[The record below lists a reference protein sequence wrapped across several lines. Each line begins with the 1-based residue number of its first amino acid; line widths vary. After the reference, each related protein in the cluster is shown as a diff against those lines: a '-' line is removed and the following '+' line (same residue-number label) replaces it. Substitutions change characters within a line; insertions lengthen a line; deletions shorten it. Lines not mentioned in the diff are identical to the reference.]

1 MFKKTSAILLAVCV
15 LVISGFLFGQ
25 NAKGQS
31 SPPAGV
37 IETDIV
43 TVSVEQQ
50 YKAVRPGSQSALAVH
65 FELKKDWHFYASAQT
80 PPGGINLKVKAAAK
94 NHITFSEPIFPQS
107 HLFLD
112 KFSNEKI
119 DVFSDKFTVFL
130 PFSVA
135 DVDLEPAE
143 SISVAVKIGIDG
155 AVCSDIACQFP
166 KYPGLETAVKI
177 DAGAAMSTP
186 KFALPDLTEKAPK
199 SETVPASQWADYSVW
214 FALLLAF
221 LAGVILNIMPCVLP
235 VIPLKVLSI
244 FEQAKESK
252 SRCIAMGLSFCLG
265 ILLFFA
271 LLATLNIILRLG
283 YGTVFQWGDHFRHPA
298 FLIGMLL
305 LMTVLALFMFGLFT
319 IGVPSSIAGKAGGG
333 KGYSGSVGMGFLA
346 AILSTPCSF
355 AILTAAF
362 AWAQTQNLALA
373 TAAIMLIG
381 IGMAAPY
388 AILTSMP
395 SLLKYLPRPG
405 RWMELLKQAMGF
417 VLLIVAVWLVTALP
431 QMRRMSV
438 LYFAVILAFCV
449 WMWGGWVTFNTPK
462 VRKWVIRVIALV
474 LAVSAGLWLLP
485 GPRAEA
491 IEWQGYDAALIEQA
505 AKEQR
510 PVLIEFMADW
520 CLTCKAVEKT
530 VYTKQSIAEL
540 IKRKAVLAIKADT
553 TLKNHPATLALK
565 SKYNEPAV
573 PVSILLIPGRE
584 EPVKLHGL
592 VIGAKLEELLKGLP
606 DKGLNI
612 NGSKEEKNKG

>member
-15 LVISGFLFGQ
+15 LVISGFPCGQSVKGQ
-25 NAKGQS
+25 NS
-31 SPPAGV
+31 SSGGV

-50 YKAVRPGSQSALAVH
+50 YKAVRPGSRSALAVH

-80 PPGGINLKVKAAAK
+80 PPGGINLKVTAAAK

-107 HLFLD
+107 HLFVD
-112 KFSNEKI
+112 KFSKEKI
-119 DVFSDKFTVFL
+119 DVFSDKFTVVL
-130 PFSVA
+130 PFNVA
-135 DVDLEPAE
+135 DVDLKPAE
-143 SISVAVKIGIDG
+143 SIGVAVKIGIDG
-155 AVCSDIACQFP
+155 AVCSGAACQFP
-166 KYPGLETAVKI
+166 DYPGLETTVTI
-177 DAGAAMSTP
+177 DADAVMSTP

-221 LAGVILNIMPCVLP
+221 LAGVILNIMPCIWPILP
-235 VIPLKVLSI
+235 IIVMRIV
-244 FEQAKESK
+244 EQARAGRGK
-252 SRCIAMGLSFCLG
+252 SAAMGLAFCLG

-271 LLATLNIILRLG
+271 VLAGANIFLQLF
-283 YGTVFQWGDHFRHPA
+283 YGTVLQWGDQLRSPA
-298 FLIGMLL
+298 FVTAMALL
-305 LMTVLALFMFGLFT
+305 LVVLALFMFDVFT
-319 IGVPSSIAGKAGGG
+319 ITIPAAISGKAGSGR
-333 KGYSGSVGMGFLA
+333 GYTGVVGMGFLT
-346 AILSTPCSF
+346 AILGTPCSF

-362 AWAQTQNLALA
+362 AWAQIQPLPLA
-373 TAAIMLIG
+373 TLAIMIIG
-381 IGMAAPY
+381 LGMAVPY

-395 SLLKYLPRPG
+395 GLLKRVPKPG
-405 RWMELLKQAMGF
+405 RWMELFKQAVGF
-417 VLLIVAVWLVTALP
+417 ILLVIAVKLISAVP

-449 WMWGGWVTFNTPK
+449 WMWGGWVTFTTPK
-462 VRKWVIRVIALV
+462 VRKRVIRVIALV
-474 LAVSAGLWLLP
+474 LAVSSGLWLLP
-485 GPRAEA
+485 GPGAEA

-530 VYTKQSIAEL
+530 VYTRQSIATL
-540 IKRKAVLAIKADT
+540 IKRKAVLPIKADT

-584 EPVKLHGL
+584 EPVKLHGF

-606 DKGLNI
+606 DKELNI
-612 NGSKEEKNKG
+612 DGSKEEKNKG

>member
-15 LVISGFLFGQ
+15 LVISGFPCGQ
-25 NAKGQS
+25 SVKGQS
-31 SPPAGV
+31 SSSGGV

-50 YKAVRPGSQSALAVH
+50 YESVRPGRRSALAVH

-80 PPGGINLKVKAAAK
+80 PPGGINLKVTAAAK

-107 HLFLD
+107 HIFVD
-112 KFSNEKI
+112 TFSNEKI
-119 DVFSDKFTVFL
+119 DVFSDKFTVVL
-130 PFSVA
+130 PFNVA
-135 DVDLEPAE
+135 DVDLKPGK

-155 AVCSDIACQFP
+155 AVCSGAACQFP
-166 KYPGLETAVKI
+166 DYPGLETAVKI

-221 LAGVILNIMPCVLP
+221 LAGMILNIMPCIWPILP
-235 VIPLKVLSI
+235 IIVMRIV
-244 FEQAKESK
+244 EQAKAGRDK
-252 SRCIAMGLSFCLG
+252 SAAMGLAFCLG

-271 LLATLNIILRLG
+271 VLAGANIFLQLF
-283 YGTVFQWGDHFRHPA
+283 YGTVLQWGDQLRSPA
-298 FLIGMLL
+298 FVTAMALL
-305 LMTVLALFMFGLFT
+305 LVVLALFMFDVFT
-319 IGVPSSIAGKAGGG
+319 ITIPAAISGKAGSGR
-333 KGYSGSVGMGFLA
+333 GYTGVVGMGFLT
-346 AILSTPCSF
+346 AILGTPCSF

-362 AWAQTQNLALA
+362 AWAQIQPLPLA
-373 TAAIMLIG
+373 TLAIMIIG
-381 IGMAAPY
+381 LGMAVPY

-395 SLLKYLPRPG
+395 GLLKRVPKPG
-405 RWMELLKQAMGF
+405 RWMELFKQAVGF
-417 VLLIVAVWLVTALP
+417 ILLVIAVKLISAVP

-491 IEWQGYDAALIEQA
+491 IEWQQYDAALIEQA

-520 CLTCKAVEKT
+520 CLTCKVVEKT
-530 VYTKQSIAEL
+530 VYTKKNIAEL
-540 IKRKAVLAIKADT
+540 VKRKSVLAIKADT
-553 TLKNHPATLALK
+553 TQKKHPATLALK
-565 SKYNEPAV
+565 NKYNEPAV

-612 NGSKEEKNKG
+612 DGSKEEKNKG

>member
-43 TVSVEQQ
+43 SVSVEQQ
-50 YKAVRPGSQSALAVH
+50 YESVRPRSLSALAVH
-65 FELKKDWHFYASAQT
+65 FELKNDWHFYASAET
-80 PPGGINLKVKAAAK
+80 PPGGLNLKVTAAAK
-94 NHITFSEPIFPQS
+94 NHIIFSEPIFPQS
-107 HLFLD
+107 HIFVD

-119 DVFSDKFTVFL
+119 EVFSSKFTVFL

-135 DVDLEPAE
+135 DVDLKPAE
-143 SISVAVKIGIDG
+143 SISVAVTIGIDG
-155 AVCSDIACQFP
+155 ALCSSAACRFP
-166 KYPGLETAVKI
+166 KYPGLETVIKI

-199 SETVPASQWADYSVW
+199 SETVLASQWADYSVW

-271 LLATLNIILRLG
+271 ILAILNIILRLG
-283 YGTVFQWGDHFRHPA
+283 YGTVFQWGDHFRHPT
-298 FLIGMLL
+298 FIISMSL

-319 IGVPSSIAGKAGGG
+319 IGVPSSIASKAGGG

-362 AWAQTQNLALA
+362 AWAQTQNPALA

-405 RWMELLKQAMGF
+405 RWMELFKQAMGF

-431 QMRRMSV
+431 QIRWMSV

-462 VRKWVIRVIALV
+462 ARKWVIRVIAVV

-485 GPRAEA
+485 GPRAKT
-491 IEWQGYDAALIEQA
+491 IEWQDYDAALIERA

-530 VYTKQSIAEL
+530 VYARQSIAKL
-540 IKRKAVLAIKADT
+540 IQRKGVLAIKADT

-565 SKYNEPAV
+565 NKYDEPAV

-584 EPVKLHGL
+584 EPVKLHGF

-606 DKGLNI
+606 EKELNI